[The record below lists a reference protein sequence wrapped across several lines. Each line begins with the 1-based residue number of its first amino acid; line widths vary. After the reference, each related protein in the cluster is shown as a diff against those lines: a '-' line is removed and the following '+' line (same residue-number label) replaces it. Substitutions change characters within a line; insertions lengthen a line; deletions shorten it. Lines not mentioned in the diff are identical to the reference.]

1 MPGPSFHEWTPL
13 LQQISSVIRCL
24 DFVCD
29 GVREGSFCKISS
41 VTVFAG
47 PIAEAGAEAVG
58 GRKSSGGIALG
69 LDSTKQGG
77 QRHIAQD
84 FFAGRGEDESLVQLV
99 FLERLNKG

>member
-1 MPGPSFHEWTPL
+1 MPCPGVHQRATL

-41 VTVFAG
+41 VTVLAG

-58 GRKSSGGIALG
+58 GRKSSGGIALS

-77 QRHIAQD
+77 
-84 FFAGRGEDESLVQLV
+84 
-99 FLERLNKG
+99 